1 MMNYHGGQL
10 KKEGLIDLSVNIPQI
25 KFENELR
32 ELINNSIEEMMKYPE
47 IDGITARK
55 SIGEA
60 LGLSESDIILGNGA
74 TDLIY
79 LIARALKFENAVILQ
94 PTFTEYERAL
104 SQNHTKIEHVATFME
119 RDINMEDVSKRVFE
133 ASKAKFGRMTEAVYF
148 CNPNNPTG
156 HFTHA
161 DEIEKFIAYFPENEV
176 PAIVIDESFI
186 EFKDRPDHHRK
197 MKALIQ
203 KYPIIIIRS
212 MTKTYRVPGIRIGYL
227 FGSKALIEKVNKLRE
242 PWALNHFALRMIP
255 YFMEQTAFRSELE
268 KWVTIESAWVED
280 QLKRIN
286 GVDVFSAEA
295 NFVLIKLRQS
305 PEICEKI
312 YEDLI
317 EKDIH
322 LRKCLDFRG
331 LDASYYRIAVS
342 TREEN
347 MKMVDALIS
356 VVNLYSESKE

>member
-25 KFENELR
+25 KFENELKT
-32 ELINNSIEEMMKYPE
+32 LINDSIEEMMKYPE
-47 IDGITARK
+47 IDGKTARK
-55 SIGEA
+55 SIGAA
-60 LGLSESDIILGNGA
+60 LGLSESDIVLGNGA

-104 SQNHTKIEHVATFME
+104 IQNQTEIEHVATFME
-119 RDINMEDVSKRVFE
+119 RDINMVHVSKQVFE
-133 ASKAKFGRMTEAVYF
+133 ASKARFGRMAEAVYF

-156 HFTHA
+156 HFIHA
-161 DEIEKFIAYFPENEV
+161 DEIEKFIAYFPENGV

-186 EFKDRPDHHRK
+186 EFKDRPDHHCK

-227 FGSKALIEKVNKLRE
+227 FGSKPLIEKINKFRE

-255 YFMEQTAFRSELE
+255 YFMEQSEFRSELE
-268 KWVTIESAWVED
+268 KWVAIESTWVED
-280 QLKRIN
+280 QLKGIN

-295 NFVLIKLRQS
+295 NFVLIKLS
-305 PEICEKI
+305 HTPEICEKV
-312 YEDLI
+312 YKDLI

-322 LRKCLDFRG
+322 FRKCLDFKG
-331 LDASYYRIAVS
+331 LDASYYRIAIS

-347 MKMVDALIS
+347 QKMINALKSVMKHYIKS
-356 VVNLYSESKE
+356 VK